1 MKNKICLLG
10 MKDIK
15 NFLNIISDLDGKIEL
30 FNPKTN
36 YRINAR
42 SLLGLIMA
50 SSEWSGETWIESEN
64 DIYDKIEK
72 YVVIG
77 DEDGAYIHS

>member
-50 SSEWSGETWIESEN
+50 SSEWSGVFHESLPEASVPLVSFQASELN
-64 DIYDKIEK
+64 
-72 YVVIG
+72 
-77 DEDGAYIHS
+77 